1 MKGVEIF
8 CKAEEQLMMK
18 LVLDEV
24 LGCGTHLQAA
34 TDLPRARFLKKF
46 IFCGQ
51 PKKEANN
58 TSALALALII
68 PRIFQIGRT

>member
-1 MKGVEIF
+1 
-8 CKAEEQLMMK
+8 MMK

-58 TSALALALII
+58 TSALA
-68 PRIFQIGRT
+68 RIFQIGRT